1 MFKKISLV
9 LVLLF
14 FTISLS
20 ACSISWPWQNE
31 KPNKENIV
39 NNNEIIED
47 QKEDINNNEEKIE
60 FKKITNYDDYKLF
73 VKENVKKVPN
83 SSGHYYNTD
92 QASNSSL
99 SLSDMASSESYSAYS
114 SAGSNYSETNVQVK
128 GVDEADVIKTDGKH
142 IFIISKNNLFIINAL
157 PASDSEII
165 TTIEFESRPS
175 EMYINNNRLAV
186 LGNNTNASDYDFLE
200 PESTSAFVD
209 IFDITNIEEPKK
221 IKNYIFEGSY
231 FNSRKV
237 AGKMYLI
244 LNQTINIS
252 DEENLLPLLIEDGEV
267 VSSDCSQSDK
277 CYFPEI
283 NYLEYEDYSTF
294 SHKLINISSIDLLN
308 NGEITSSK
316 SFLTP
321 DYTIVY
327 SSAKNIYITSTV
339 NGNYEFLVMEKM
351 IPYFEGVISDEDFQ
365 KLNEIKNDNEISDND
380 KVNKY
385 SEILINYD
393 INEPEELFG
402 SNSKEKYQDI
412 VMNAVQYLYKTDIFK
427 FSLNDGSLNFEN
439 YSSVPGYITNQF
451 FLDEDENENLRIVT
465 TQIKILNYDDE
476 YSYYDFD
483 YTLSSNLF
491 VLSPDLKILGSVR
504 DLADDE
510 EVYSVRFLGKRAYI
524 VTFEIIDPLFV
535 IDLTNPYEPVLMG
548 ELKIPGYSN
557 YLHPYDENTLIGF
570 GRESDSDSLNDG
582 LKLSLFDVK
591 DPSSPNELD
600 NFIIGNSR
608 SDSLALYNHKAF
620 LFDKEK
626 NILVL
631 PAFLSGYLEDG
642 SSMGGAMV
650 LSIDNNKFNLK
661 GVIDHSDNGIASERD
676 YFCGESCYD
685 NSVQRSL
692 YINDVLYTFSNKYLK
707 ANNINDLEELN
718 TVSLIDDETEALK
731 RDRKRLSDIK
741 EIRRALEMYYSYEG
755 SYPEE
760 ESISTGASIITQ
772 NNMIFLDAYP
782 SPPIPIDGDSCKT
795 ALKGSQE
802 YTYELNDSQSYSI
815 HFCLGSDIDGISA
828 GYHTMTPYGIE

>member
-31 KPNKENIV
+31 NKQIDNDIKIDIDV
-39 NNNEIIED
+39 NNNNL
-47 QKEDINNNEEKIE
+47 NNDNLEESELK
-60 FKKITNYDDYKLF
+60 FKKF
-73 VKENVKKVPN
+73 
-83 SSGHYYNTD
+83 
-92 QASNSSL
+92 
-99 SLSDMASSESYSAYS
+99 
-114 SAGSNYSETNVQVK
+114 SNYSELKEFVKLNYVDVVDNNNYYSDNNYSAELDGSLGSQSAGYEGSSSYPDYGVQSDDYSQTNIQVE
-128 GVDEADVIKTDGKH
+128 GVDEADVMKTDGKYIYIIVNNKLH
-142 IFIISKNNLFIINAL
+142 IVDAL
-157 PASDSEII
+157 PASNSEII
-165 TTIEFESRPS
+165 STTRFDSRPK
-175 EMYINNNRLAV
+175 EMYVRNNHLV
-186 LGNNTNASDYDFLE
+186 VIGLNTDILNDDKYSFDSNTEF
-200 PESTSAFVD
+200 TFVNV
-209 IFDITNIEEPKK
+209 FDISDARSPKL
-221 IKNYIFEGSY
+221 IKNLNFEGDY
-231 FNSRKV
+231 LDSRSID
-237 AGKMYLI
+237 GKMYLI
-244 LNQTINIS
+244 LSQRVKTDI
-252 DEENLLPLLIEDGEV
+252 EENLLPILIEDGEI
-267 VSSDCSQSDK
+267 VSNDCSVSDS
-277 CYFPEI
+277 CFSPEV
-283 NYLEYEDYSTF
+283 YYSEADYYSYN
-294 SHKLINISSIDLLN
+294 SHKLISINSIDFENKAEIISSQTFLTQSNSLIYSSLKNLYITNTETVDLNSSYLKAYIDYVKPLASEEERQEIDRIINIDNYEQSDELLEELYTIMETYIYNISMEDDD
-308 NGEITSSK
+308 EIFKKIIKEEEDNLIKT
-316 SFLTP
+316 
-321 DYTIVY
+321 
-327 SSAKNIYITSTV
+327 NIY
-339 NGNYEFLVMEKM
+339 
-351 IPYFEGVISDEDFQ
+351 
-365 KLNEIKNDNEISDND
+365 
-380 KVNKY
+380 
-385 SEILINYD
+385 
-393 INEPEELFG
+393 
-402 SNSKEKYQDI
+402 
-412 VMNAVQYLYKTDIFK
+412 K
-427 FSLNDGSLNFEN
+427 FSLNDGYLNFEK
-439 YSSVPGYITNQF
+439 SSYVPGHISNQF
-451 FLDEDENENLRIVT
+451 FLDEDEFENLRIVT
-465 TQIKILNYDDE
+465 TQMALNDDE
-476 YSYYDFD
+476 TDMTTF
-483 YTLSSNLF
+483 SNLF
-491 VLSPDLKILGSVR
+491 VLSPDLKILNSVR
-504 DLADDE
+504 RLAENE
-510 EVYSVRFLGKRAYI
+510 EVYSVRFIGKRAYI

-535 IDLTNPYEPVLMG
+535 IDLTNPTKPVLMG

-570 GRESDSDSLNDG
+570 GRDTSLDDWGSVDEG

-631 PAFLSGYLEDG
+631 PAFLSGYLENG

-661 GVIDHSDNGIASERD
+661 GVIDHSDNGLASDID

-755 SYPEE
+755 RYPEE

-828 GYHTMTPYGIE
+828 GHHTMTPYGIE